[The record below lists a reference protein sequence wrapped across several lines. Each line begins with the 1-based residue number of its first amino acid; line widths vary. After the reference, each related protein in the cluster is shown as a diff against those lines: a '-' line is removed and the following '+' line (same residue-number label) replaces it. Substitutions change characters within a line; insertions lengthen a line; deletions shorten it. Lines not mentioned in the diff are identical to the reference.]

1 MNPYFYEGMK
11 SYIYETFEQL
21 GRIPDHVIVP
31 VGNGTLYIGVMKALE
46 HLLESGAIDHFPKVI
61 ALQSELCDPLYE
73 AVQQGKDDAVAVDVK
88 PTIAEGIA
96 IGKPLRAKEILAYA
110 KKHDVTFITA
120 PENRLLAWREAMA
133 KKGFYIEHTTAANF
147 AAWEKYCAEHPGAT
161 DVLITLCGAGIKSDH

>member
-1 MNPYFYEGMK
+1 M
-11 SYIYETFEQL
+11 
-21 GRIPDHVIVP
+21 
-31 VGNGTLYIGVMKALE
+31 
-46 HLLESGAIDHFPKVI
+46 
-61 ALQSELCDPLYE
+61 
-73 AVQQGKDDAVAVDVK
+73 
-88 PTIAEGIA
+88 
-96 IGKPLRAKEILAYA
+96 AYA

>member
-1 MNPYFYEGMK
+1 M
-11 SYIYETFEQL
+11 
-21 GRIPDHVIVP
+21 
-31 VGNGTLYIGVMKALE
+31 
-46 HLLESGAIDHFPKVI
+46 
-61 ALQSELCDPLYE
+61 
-73 AVQQGKDDAVAVDVK
+73 DVK

-147 AAWEKYCAEHPGAT
+147 VAWEKYCAEHPGAT